1 MTEWGFY
8 GRKQELAQIQAILD
22 RGRFF
27 FCAISGRRRIGKTSL
42 IQEALR
48 RTGSAR
54 KAIYVQ
60 IPDSDER
67 GVVQAFEDSF
77 SDTPGVEV
85 LSPHTN
91 NFQNISTC
99 LLTLWDSGITTAID
113 EFQYLNRKPL
123 RPFLSELQKD
133 IDRARLRCG
142 DAGYL
147 DDDTR
152 DLWKQVDDT
161 GHVPTSGL
169 FTLGSIHTELTA
181 VLEDKASPLF
191 NRVTDT
197 LHIGHWDSATLFEMF
212 REHGIADRHHQLF
225 LWSIFEGIP
234 KFYRDCFDQ
243 TILKPDAEY
252 RRVTLRKMFFEGS
265 SPLKDEADN
274 WFLRELRG
282 RYDSLLTILA
292 RLGPSSHGALAA
304 EFARTGPDD
313 AKQFGAHLKVLVEKY
328 RMVERQLPV
337 FATEKQRSTR
347 YVISDNFLSAWLA
360 ALLRN
365 VRLARIRPLEEAVE
379 KADTA
384 LLTHEGMAFEKFVR
398 QTMEE
403 CSRKG
408 VGDFSLTDLVRGYWN
423 KADGSDIEI
432 DVVALDETSKTIRFG
447 CCKRDGDK
455 HDRAVFEG
463 HIARFLT
470 TKEGKRH
477 SDWTTQKALYSPVF
491 SDDQRTRY
499 GADGYICVDMNDFDL
514 WLQ

>member
-1 MTEWGFY
+1 MSEWGFY
-8 GRKQELAQIQAILD
+8 GRKQELAQIQKVLD

-42 IQEALR
+42 ILNALQQAGR
-48 RTGSAR
+48 DRS
-54 KAIYVQ
+54 AIYVQ

-77 SDTPGVEV
+77 EDTVTPRKAAEF
-85 LSPHTN
+85 TKD
-91 NFQNISTC
+91 FSTIAGS
-99 LLTLWDSGITTAID
+99 LFTMWEAGHVFALD
-113 EFQYLNRKPL
+113 EFQYLNRSALKPL
-123 RPFLSELQKD
+123 LGDLQWAVDLARAASE
-133 IDRARLRCG
+133 ANG
-142 DAGYL
+142 ANG
-147 DDDTR
+147 
-152 DLWKQVDDT
+152 
-161 GHVPTSGL
+161 GL

-191 NRVTDT
+191 NRVTDR
-197 LHIGHWDSATLFEMF
+197 LEIGHWDAATLFEMF
-212 REHGIADRHHQLF
+212 REHGVTDRHHQLF
-225 LWSIFEGIP
+225 LWSIFEGVP

-243 TILKPDAEY
+243 QLLTPHADH
-252 RRVTLRKMFFEGS
+252 RRRTLRGMFFEGS

-337 FATEKQRSTR
+337 FASEKQRSTR

-365 VRLARIRPLEEAVE
+365 VRLARIRPIAEAVE
-379 KADTA
+379 KADIA
-384 LLTHEGMAFEKFVR
+384 LLAHEGMAFEKFVR

-432 DVVALDETSKTIRFG
+432 DVVALDETSRTIRFG

-455 HDRAVFEG
+455 HDLGVFDG

-470 TKEGKRH
+470 TKDGKRH
-477 SDWTTQKALYSPVF
+477 ASWSVQKALYSPAF
-491 SDDQRTRY
+491 SDDQRARY
-499 GADGYICVDMNDFDL
+499 RAGGYIAVDMNDFDR